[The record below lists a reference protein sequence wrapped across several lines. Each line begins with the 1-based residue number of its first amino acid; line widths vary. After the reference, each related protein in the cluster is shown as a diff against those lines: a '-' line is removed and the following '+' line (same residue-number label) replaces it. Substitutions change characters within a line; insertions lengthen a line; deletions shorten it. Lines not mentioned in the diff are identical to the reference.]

1 MNKDKKIEKQEW
13 SEFVKEV
20 FPNDYE
26 TYNNLF
32 QEMNDGKTVN
42 ELDYLMFLGSDKF
55 AQVQP
60 PATPR

>member
-55 AQVQP
+55 A
-60 PATPR
+60 